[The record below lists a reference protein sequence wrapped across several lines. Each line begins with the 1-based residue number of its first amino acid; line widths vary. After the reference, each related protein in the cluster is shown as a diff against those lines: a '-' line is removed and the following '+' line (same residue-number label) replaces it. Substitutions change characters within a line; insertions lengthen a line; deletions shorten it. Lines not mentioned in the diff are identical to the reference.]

1 MNKRKTLK
9 TLADFFSKIPKW
21 MKDKAEPF
29 GPIEPLTP
37 EPLTPV
43 KPRPDI
49 DPPRPV
55 EYDK

>member
-9 TLADFFSKIPKW
+9 SIKDFLTNIPAWFKRE
-21 MKDKAEPF
+21 AEPIA
-29 GPIEPLTP
+29 PIEPLKP

-49 DPPRPV
+49 EPPRPV
-55 EYDK
+55 EEEK